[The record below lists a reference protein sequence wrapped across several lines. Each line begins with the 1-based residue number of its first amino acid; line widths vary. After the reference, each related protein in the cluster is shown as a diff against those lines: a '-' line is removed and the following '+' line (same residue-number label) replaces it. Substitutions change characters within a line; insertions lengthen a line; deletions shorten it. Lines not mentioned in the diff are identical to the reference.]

1 MPNRVLVIADDPT
14 DANALK
20 DVLGRSKVGP
30 FGIKWVRRLA
40 TGLKS
45 LCAGNF
51 DAIIVDLSLPD
62 SSGIATFDRLYAAA
76 RHTPI
81 VTLSAGTDNT
91 LAIEAVQRGA
101 QGYLTKGYFVSN
113 LVPQMLNNIIQRKL
127 IELAYYKE
135 KERAEIALNS
145 ISDAV
150 ICTDISGNVDYLN
163 IAAENMTGWL
173 REDAHGRAAGEV
185 FRIINGLTRE
195 AASSPVDLV
204 LQTDEPMALHAD
216 SVLIRRDGKET
227 PIEDSASP
235 IHDGDGR
242 LTGVVIVFHDVSA
255 AKAMTMKMAH
265 LAHHDFLTDLPNRV
279 LLNDRITQAIALAK
293 RNSTQ
298 LAVLFLDLDNFKLI
312 NDTLGHPSGDKLL
325 QSVAQRLR
333 DCVRSSDTVSRL
345 GGDEF
350 VILLSGGKYGKDAAL
365 TADKILAKLARTHSV
380 DKRKLQITISIGI
393 SVYPADG
400 QDADTLIRN
409 ADSAMYTAKEK
420 GRDNYQFYGDGLN
433 ISAPDRQRRRSAA
446 CADKT

>member
-1 MPNRVLVIADDPT
+1 
-14 DANALK
+14 
-20 DVLGRSKVGP
+20 
-30 FGIKWVRRLA
+30 
-40 TGLKS
+40 
-45 LCAGNF
+45 
-51 DAIIVDLSLPD
+51 
-62 SSGIATFDRLYAAA
+62 
-76 RHTPI
+76 
-81 VTLSAGTDNT
+81 
-91 LAIEAVQRGA
+91 
-101 QGYLTKGYFVSN
+101 
-113 LVPQMLNNIIQRKL
+113 MLNNIIQRKL

-312 NDTLGHPSGDKLL
+312 NDTLGHTSGDKLL

-365 TADKILAKLARTHSV
+365 TTDKILAKVARTHSV

-393 SVYPADG
+393 SVYPDDG

-420 GRDNYQFYGDGLN
+420 GRDNYQFYGNNLN
-433 ISAPDRQRRRSAA
+433 ISAPDHQRSRSAA